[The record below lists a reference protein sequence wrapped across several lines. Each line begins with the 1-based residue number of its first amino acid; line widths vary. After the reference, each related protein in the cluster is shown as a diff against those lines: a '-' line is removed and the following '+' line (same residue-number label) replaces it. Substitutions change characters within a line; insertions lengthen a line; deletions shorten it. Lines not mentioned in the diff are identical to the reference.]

1 MRGRRWRR
9 GDLERE
15 RRGEGVEDG
24 EGSERKIKDHR
35 GFIGDVVIIIIIP

>member
-1 MRGRRWRR
+1 MDDDGGGETSSVRE
-9 GDLERE
+9 ERE
-15 RRGEGVEDG
+15 EREDG